1 MSRMPLLLFLPRA
14 TPVRAAAA
22 VAEEEV
28 AAAAEEEGER
38 GTKTTRSRLSR
49 PPTTPTLPCCTSW
62 STRPVT
68 PSTPCP
74 TTACSTPTPTR
85 SCPPSGCPTC
95 WARTPTSSQGRCTQ
109 WVPSLSQAVGSLAST
124 LTICLHLRD
133 AKPSW
138 TLVKTME
145 ALPAQKLHQ
154 VASNWETFVIG
165 DDSEGG
171 DVGGK
176 GWLWTDDRDEGLGGF
191 PLSAPLFFLPKACW
205 ASPPPQSKGTFS
217 CVKHASDR
225 TCKHPRRTH
234 SDALIIVSNQMN
246 YRWPERWIIQRYILS
261 SDINITFLS
270 AAHEYLRF
278 NVSIGGI
285 YPPLIRTY
293 VIFRIKLHKLQ
304 APYFIPLLFFPPV
317 GGS

>member
-1 MSRMPLLLFLPRA
+1 MAVLFQLLRDTNPNLFLLWLIETCKRCWDAEIRFFPPHVSNKRMMLVQMSKMPLLLFLPRA

-22 VAEEEV
+22 VVEEEV
-28 AAAAEEEGER
+28 VAAAEEEGER

-95 WARTPTSSQGRCTQ
+95 WVRKPTSSQGRCTQ
-109 WVPSLSQAVGSLAST
+109 WVPSLSQPVGSLAST
-124 LTICLHLRD
+124 LMICLHLRD
-133 AKPSW
+133 MKPSW

-145 ALPAQKLHQ
+145 ALRIYVRSPQTGKRLSSMMIRKVEKL
-154 VASNWETFVIG
+154 
-165 DDSEGG
+165 EGRADFEQIIVMKDWG
-171 DVGGK
+171 VSPVSSSF
-176 GWLWTDDRDEGLGGF
+176 F
-191 PLSAPLFFLPKACW
+191 PQKACW
-205 ASPPPQSKGTFS
+205 APPPQSKGTFS

-234 SDALIIVSNQMN
+234 SDALIIVSN
-246 YRWPERWIIQRYILS
+246 
-261 SDINITFLS
+261 
-270 AAHEYLRF
+270 
-278 NVSIGGI
+278 
-285 YPPLIRTY
+285 
-293 VIFRIKLHKLQ
+293 
-304 APYFIPLLFFPPV
+304 
-317 GGS
+317 